1 MLERLAGN
9 MKNTSITNYAV
20 GDFLIRIKNAA
31 MAGNKEVEVKSAKKL
46 VAVADA
52 LKKMG
57 FLDTIKNEKEVLKV
71 TLTFKN
77 KSPRLV
83 DLRLISKPGLRVY
96 MSVDELESQKSP
108 SILLVSTPK
117 GVTSSLRAI
126 KDRVGGEVIAEIL

>member
-1 MLERLAGN
+1 MLEKLAGN
-9 MKNTSITNYAV
+9 MKNTSTTNYAV
-20 GDFLIRIKNAA
+20 GDFLIRIKNTA

-46 VAVADA
+46 VAIADA

-57 FLDTIKNEKEVLKV
+57 FLDTVKNEKGVLKV

-77 KSPRLV
+77 KSPRLM

-96 MSVDELESQKSP
+96 MSVDELESKKSP